1 MSVKKKI
8 FLGIVL
14 VLVVIQFIHPSK
26 NEGKAYTANDITHV
40 TKLPAE
46 VKNILEVSCYDCHSD
61 HTNHMWYENIQ
72 PFGWWINYHIS
83 EGRQELNFSQFAT
96 YSLKRQ
102 AHKLE
107 EVAETVERQEMPIS
121 SYTLVHTAAKLTDV
135 QRQLLIKWATDSKS
149 SLEARK

>member
-8 FLGIVL
+8 ILGIVL
-14 VLVVIQFIHPSK
+14 VLVVIQFIRPVK
-26 NEGKAYTANDITHV
+26 NEGKADTANDITHV
-40 TKLPAE
+40 TELPAD

-72 PFGWWINYHIS
+72 PLGWWIHHHIS

-96 YSLKRQ
+96 YSPKRQ

-107 EVAETVERQEMPIS
+107 EIAETVEKQEMPVS
-121 SYTLVHTAAKLTDV
+121 SYLLVHTLAKLTDA

-149 SLEARK
+149 SLEAGK